1 MFSFTVNTIE
11 TNYKHK
17 VLYTK
22 GVLSPGGRREHAI
35 HVHGNTNNIVNM
47 AAVSTAFNHR

>member
-1 MFSFTVNTIE
+1 MFSFTINTIE
-11 TNYKHK
+11 TNSKHK

-35 HVHGNTNNIVNM
+35 HVHGNTK
-47 AAVSTAFNHR
+47 